1 MTKLPTFAVPYCW
14 FRHEFS
20 ITRAYGCTLAE
31 ADGIAEPKTAFQK
44 AVSVLGPIRAWK
56 GRDGW
61 MLDQRPADAGQ
72 IIAAASAYVEL
83 RTGRDEAAMCEQW
96 IAEEE

>member
-1 MTKLPTFAVPYCW
+1 MTKLPTFAVPDCW

-31 ADGIAEPKTAFQK
+31 ANGIADPKTAFQK

-56 GRDGW
+56 GPGGW
-61 MLDQRPADAGQ
+61 MLDQQPAEPAEF
-72 IIAAASAYVEL
+72 IRAAQAQVDS
-83 RTGRDEAAMCEQW
+83 RNNR

>member
-1 MTKLPTFAVPYCW
+1 MTKLPTFAVPDCW

-31 ADGIAEPKTAFQK
+31 ANGIAEPKTAFQK

-61 MLDQRPADAGQ
+61 MLDQRLAAPAEF
-72 IIAAASAYVEL
+72 IRAAQAQVDS
-83 RTGRDEAAMCEQW
+83 RNKR